1 MNKLFFPPICYNNV
15 QNMALFV
22 CIAINNNK
30 ANSDQHDAIYRSKIV
45 LDAKPKRFGWVS
57 KQINTKTYYQVQYIK
72 Y

>member
-1 MNKLFFPPICYNNV
+1 
-15 QNMALFV
+15 MALFV

-45 LDAKPKRFGWVS
+45 LDAKPYYQRFGWFF
-57 KQINTKTYYQVQYIK
+57 KQRNTKTYYQVQYIK